1 MCAEHI
7 AAVVGNIEPLVTV
20 GRPRVGQFHSAHEV
34 AGRRACGRP
43 QPERAVDVHPRAMVA
58 GDGNRRREVVEGAA
72 VHVARLQAHDG
83 RACRLGRQYPG
94 QFVPDDRS
102 VDIGRHWL
110 EHAGAQTEQPQ
121 RAIDRRVPFA
131 RGHHPDRRCSDQTV
145 LLDVMPH
152 TGKDLMPGSS
162 VGDARRPPGLSIRCC
177 A

>member
-1 MCAEHI
+1 
-7 AAVVGNIEPLVTV
+7 
-20 GRPRVGQFHSAHEV
+20 
-34 AGRRACGRP
+34 
-43 QPERAVDVHPRAMVA
+43 MVA